1 MVDTL
6 KNSKE
11 FLEVISKGHKFKDSG
26 FIFYFLK
33 NNIESTKIGI
43 SIKKKTGNAVYRNK
57 LKRQIKNLISSNINN
72 LIGFNVVIVNYQERN
87 QPIKYNKLIIIFEK
101 FFDEVKSL

>member
-11 FLEVISKGHKFKDSG
+11 FLEVISKGHKFKNSG

-33 NNIESTKIGI
+33 NNVEGAKIGI

-57 LKRQIKNLISSNINN
+57 LKRQIKNLIGSNIHK
-72 LIGFNVVIVNYQERN
+72 LKGLNVVIVNYEKRT
-87 QPIKYNKLIIIFEK
+87 QPVEFNKLKIIFEK
-101 FFDEVKSL
+101 FFNEVKSL